1 MIELL
6 LVGGL
11 LAGLAAYYW
20 HGRTR
25 LSQRVQDLLTAH
37 VQTDAQGHVV
47 FDGKQA
53 QTLSEDLGYGGNDT
67 TGPWVQAQLV
77 CQMPSGQVFDVMVHT
92 GHRQAP
98 ATVQVAQ
105 RGAQVAP

>member
-1 MIELL
+1 M
-6 LVGGL
+6 V
-11 LAGLAAYYW
+11 APAF
-20 HGRTR
+20 
-25 LSQRVQDLLTAH
+25 SQRVQDLLTAH

-77 CQMPSGQVFDVMVHT
+77 PNAIGPGV
-92 GHRQAP
+92 
-98 ATVQVAQ
+98 
-105 RGAQVAP
+105 